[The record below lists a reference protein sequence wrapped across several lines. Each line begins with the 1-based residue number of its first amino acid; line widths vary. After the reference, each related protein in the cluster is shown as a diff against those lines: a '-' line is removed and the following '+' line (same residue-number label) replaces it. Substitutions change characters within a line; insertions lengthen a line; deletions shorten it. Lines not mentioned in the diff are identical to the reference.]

1 MTKKRGS
8 LAGFMDVSDEDEKDN
23 VNNNININ
31 VNDKINI
38 NDNDAIQKL
47 MEGTEAK
54 ELVGVYF
61 EPAVAKALAKFSKG
75 KKRGFKSEL
84 VNELTKKFLKDNGQ
98 LD

>member
-1 MTKKRGS
+1 MVKRGS
-8 LAGFMDVSDEDEKDN
+8 LAGFQDVSNEEIAKVN
-23 VNNNININ
+23 VNSN
-31 VNDKINI
+31 INI

-54 ELVGVYF
+54 ELVGIYF

-75 KKRGFKSEL
+75 KKRGFKSDL
-84 VNELTKKFLKDNGQ
+84 VNELTKKFLRDNGQ